1 MMPIVVLVVSV
12 SAIVVLGR
20 VGRRSVTRE
29 FPMTWPATEALREPA
44 ARRRP
49 AIVVV
54 IAGLLVGLALGAVA
68 RIWMRLIAPEP
79 EFTVGGTLGIL
90 AGFGLLF
97 TGAGLSLAARRN
109 GWRRIPLGVARS
121 IGCILILPAFGAA
134 GGLAFPSVV
143 LGALAVARWD
153 LRIPL
158 RVFLAL
164 AAVAVTVLVAVT
176 QIPDDDLPAV
186 RTVVGIVLYPV
197 LLWPML
203 LAARLSLI
211 RTAPL
216 ASRSDRAHS
225 RQSPAS
231 PTTNRSGSTPGSP
244 H

>member
-12 SAIVVLGR
+12 AVVVVLGR
-20 VGRRSVTRE
+20 VGRHSVTRE

-49 AIVVV
+49 AIVMV
-54 IAGLLVGLALGAVA
+54 IAALLVGLALGAVA
-68 RIWMRLIAPEP
+68 RVWMRLIAPEP
-79 EFTVGGTLGIL
+79 EFTVAGTLGIL
-90 AGFGLLF
+90 VGFGLLF
-97 TGAGLSLAARRN
+97 TGAGLSLAAHRN

-121 IGCILILPAFGAA
+121 IGCILILPAFGGA

-158 RVFLAL
+158 RVFFGL
-164 AAVAVTVLVAVT
+164 AAVAVTVLVALT
-176 QIPDDDLPAV
+176 QIPDDDLPAL

-197 LLWPML
+197 VLWPML

-211 RTAPL
+211 RTEPL
-216 ASRSDRAHS
+216 GVRGDRK
-225 RQSPAS
+225 RTPQSLAGN
-231 PTTNRSGSTPGSP
+231 TLNGSTPP
-244 H
+244 

>member
-1 MMPIVVLVVSV
+1 MPFVILVVSV
-12 SAIVVLGR
+12 SAVVVLGSI
-20 VGRRSVTRE
+20 GRRSATRE
-29 FPMTWPATEALREPA
+29 FPMTWPATEALCEPA

-54 IAGLLVGLALGAVA
+54 IAALLVGVALGVVA

-97 TGAGLSLAARRN
+97 TGAGLSLAAHRN
-109 GWRRIPLGVARS
+109 GWRRVPLGAART

-134 GGLAFPSVV
+134 GGLALPSVV

-158 RVFLAL
+158 RVLFGL
-164 AAVAVTVLVAVT
+164 AAVAVTVLVALT
-176 QIPDDDLPAV
+176 QIPDDDLSAV
-186 RTVVGIVLYPV
+186 RTVVGIVLYPL

-216 ASRSDRAHS
+216 DIRSDRRRF
-225 RQSPAS
+225 RQSPAPPPS
-231 PTTNRSGSTPGSP
+231 NLSGSTVS
-244 H
+244 